1 MLTTVSWQGYVP
13 GNRDDAQTTCNKNSI
28 MTEQRRSS
36 ERRWSPRTFEA
47 TTNSTVLTDVV
58 IAVVIT
64 VVTGALAVVRATE
77 DVVVAKDVSMFASD
91 DVSAV
96 VVMAEKG
103 GTEGGVGN
111 DTLVPSVITTV
122 AESVLTSNVVPKL
135 CT

>member
-1 MLTTVSWQGYVP
+1 
-13 GNRDDAQTTCNKNSI
+13 
-28 MTEQRRSS
+28 
-36 ERRWSPRTFEA
+36 
-47 TTNSTVLTDVV
+47 VLTDVV